1 MIAFFLCEQYTQS
14 ILAEAKCKD
23 LPREAVSK
31 ANTYC
36 TDSEFFLER
45 KKTTGI

>member
-14 ILAEAKCKD
+14 ILAEVKCKD

-36 TDSEFFLER
+36 TDSEYFFGNE
-45 KKTTGI
+45 KK